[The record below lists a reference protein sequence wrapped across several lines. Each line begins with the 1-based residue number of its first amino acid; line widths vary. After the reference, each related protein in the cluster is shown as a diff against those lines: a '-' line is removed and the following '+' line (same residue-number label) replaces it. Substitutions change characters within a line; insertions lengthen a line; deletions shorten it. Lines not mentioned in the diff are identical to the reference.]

1 MITFRHIKFDP
12 PTEPTDSRF
21 NAGILYLPKE
31 FIDSQTE
38 NGTPEERD
46 PFVEELIKEMSK
58 PINGKDAQ
66 PIVPIVVIGTPDEE
80 SESKEVKQRD

>member
-1 MITFRHIKFDP
+1 MITFRHIKFDS
-12 PTEPTDSRF
+12 PTEPTDSRL

-46 PFVEELIKEMSK
+46 PFVEELIKVMSE
-58 PINGKDAQ
+58 PLNGTDAQ
-66 PIVPIVVIGTPDEE
+66 PIVPIIKIGTPD
-80 SESKEVKQRD
+80 D